1 MFVAEGGDMDF
12 VAILD
17 RLERFGPALAAVVAG
32 LSPEEARFKPASG
45 AWSILEIVCHLGDEE
60 VEDFRARVLST
71 LSDPG
76 VAWSPIDPEAV
87 ARERRYNEQ
96 DLGAAVTRLVSERRK
111 SVEMLR
117 GFRDPDWSRAYVHPK
132 AGRIAAGDLLASWAA
147 HDALHLRQIA
157 KRMWE
162 LAGRDGAPYRT
173 GYAGEWGA

>member
-1 MFVAEGGDMDF
+1 MDF
-12 VAILD
+12 VASVD
-17 RLERFGPALAAVVAG
+17 RLERFGPALQAVVAG
-32 LSPEEARFKPASG
+32 VPPEQARFKPESG

-60 VEDFRARVLST
+60 VEDFRARVFST
-71 LSDPG
+71 LRDPAA
-76 VAWSPIDPEAV
+76 AWAPIDPEGA
-87 ARERRYNEQ
+87 ARARRYNEQ
-96 DLGAAVTRLVSERRK
+96 DLSAAMARFVSERRR

-117 GFRDPDWSRAYVHPK
+117 SLKDPDWSRAYVHPK
-132 AGRIAAGDLLASWAA
+132 WGATAAGDVLAAWAG